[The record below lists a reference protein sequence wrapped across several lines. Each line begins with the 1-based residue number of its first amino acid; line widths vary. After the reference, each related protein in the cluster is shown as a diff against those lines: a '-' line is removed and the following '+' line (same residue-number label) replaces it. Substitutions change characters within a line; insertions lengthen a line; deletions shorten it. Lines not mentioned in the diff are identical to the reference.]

1 MLAIPPAS
9 DSAIKTILS
18 SIINGFLA
26 EFSPEV
32 RSLSGPVVLASV
44 DAYNRCVLFVAVCK
58 LFARPLPELSLQK
71 LLQSGGQCK

>member
-26 EFSPEV
+26 EFCPEV

-44 DAYNRCVLFVAVCK
+44 DAYNRCA
-58 LFARPLPELSLQK
+58 A
-71 LLQSGGQCK
+71 GGHSYATYR